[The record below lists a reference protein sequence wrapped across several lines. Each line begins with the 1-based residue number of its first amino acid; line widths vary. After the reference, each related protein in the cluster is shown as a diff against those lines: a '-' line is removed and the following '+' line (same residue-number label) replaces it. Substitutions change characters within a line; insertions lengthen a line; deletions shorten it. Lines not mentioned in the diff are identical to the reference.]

1 MVAKDYLRQAYR
13 LDELIKCNQAE
24 LDELRILAVS
34 LPGTDYSKERVQST
48 PSGDASYT
56 NIIAKIDELERVIR
70 ADIDELLKLKI
81 EIRKVVDEVRDNEER
96 LVLKLRYLN
105 FNTWDEIC
113 SETKLSMRTVLR
125 IHIKALNNVKV
136 PES

>member
-1 MVAKDYLRQAYR
+1 MNAKQYLRQAYR
-13 LDELIKCNQAE
+13 LDELIQCNQRE

-48 PSGDASYT
+48 PCGDASYT
-56 NIIAKIDELERVIR
+56 NIIAKIDELERVIK
-70 ADIDELLKLKI
+70 ADIDSMLKLKI
-81 EIRKVVDEVRDNEER
+81 EIRKVVDKVRDNEEK

-113 SETKLSMRTVLR
+113 SEMKLSMRTVLR
-125 IHIKALNNVKV
+125 IHIRALNNVII
-136 PES
+136 PE